1 MEENLNNTNE
11 RENQNVTS
19 KSVDENQLSPKSK
32 VVAALLNFFLG
43 YLGIHR
49 FYIGKIGTGVIMLIL
64 NVLGAATTFI
74 FVGWALIVVAG
85 IWDLVDFIKIICGK
99 MTDSDGK
106 IIK

>member
-1 MEENLNNTNE
+1 MNENLENTTE
-11 RENQNVTS
+11 RGNQNITGES
-19 KSVDENQLSPKSK
+19 MTENQLSPKSK

-99 MTDSDGK
+99 MTDSNGK